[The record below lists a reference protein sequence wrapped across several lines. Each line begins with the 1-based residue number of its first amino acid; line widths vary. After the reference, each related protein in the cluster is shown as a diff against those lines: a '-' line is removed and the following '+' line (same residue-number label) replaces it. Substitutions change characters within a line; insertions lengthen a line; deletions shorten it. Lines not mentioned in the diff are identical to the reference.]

1 MAAEQKEWHEGMES
15 RSGSVAEA
23 SASEGWRGVGP
34 RARGSWGPLGGTGT
48 CVLSPMQ
55 AGKVWYCPWGGRKGL
70 VQEGVGLPLG
80 FTEFLWL
87 HMEAGLAGQQ
97 GQPVWWGEV
106 WARPEWGARGES
118 EVCRG
123 SSLWGLWARLW
134 GRGGGDLCQL
144 GFMLPVF
151 LPEAGP
157 PYPPQEVHL
166 GCWVLCRPVL
176 PNSPPPVP
184 HR

>member
-23 SASEGWRGVGP
+23 SASEGWRGAGP
-34 RARGSWGPLGGTGT
+34 RARDLGGLWEEQGLA
-48 CVLSPMQ
+48 V
-55 AGKVWYCPWGGRKGL
+55 WGGRKGL

-123 SSLWGLWARLW
+123 SSLWGLWAQAL
-134 GRGGGDLCQL
+134 GAGGGP
-144 GFMLPVF
+144 LPV
-151 LPEAGP
+151 G
-157 PYPPQEVHL
+157 VHATYI
-166 GCWVLCRPVL
+166 
-176 PNSPPPVP
+176 SS
-184 HR
+184 